1 MTRQNYPMF
10 PIVIQVLWGLPTTK
24 VDSLLESSGLKQF
37 TVNSIV
43 DLDLYRESLIQVRK
57 ESYTL
62 NFEEEFLEGVW
73 VFSTPIFYPGG
84 LRAALTVV
92 GFASRLCES
101 DKDTAIRGGLSAAR
115 EISSRLGMPV

>member
-1 MTRQNYPMF
+1 MF
-10 PIVIQVLWGLPTTK
+10 SIVIQVLWGLPTTK

-43 DLDLYRESLIQVRK
+43 DLDLYRESLVQVRK

-73 VFSTPIFYPGG
+73 AFS
-84 LRAALTVV
+84 A
-92 GFASRLCES
+92 
-101 DKDTAIRGGLSAAR
+101 
-115 EISSRLGMPV
+115 

>member
-1 MTRQNYPMF
+1 
-10 PIVIQVLWGLPTTK
+10 

-43 DLDLYRESLIQVRK
+43 DLDLYRESLVQVRK

-101 DKDTAIRGGLSAAR
+101 DKDTAIRGGFSAAR
-115 EISSRLGMPV
+115 EISSRLGCPFKRAFVI